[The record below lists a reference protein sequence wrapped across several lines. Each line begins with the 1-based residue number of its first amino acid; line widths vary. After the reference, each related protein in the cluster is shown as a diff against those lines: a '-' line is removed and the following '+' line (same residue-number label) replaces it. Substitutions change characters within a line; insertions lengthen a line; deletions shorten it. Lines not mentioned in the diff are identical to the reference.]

1 MIMPQRAEMRSAATL
16 SQAKDK
22 PEDRDRNPDIGW
34 QEEAY
39 DLTDAVGELGY
50 VVNLVANAIS
60 LCDVRGVT
68 VDDEEIR
75 ETEGLGDQVADAV
88 DRAIANL
95 QDARGSR
102 TNLLRLAGY
111 HVTVAGESHL
121 LGSPFDDPDELDD
134 IGIDE
139 DQYEMTWEFLSVAE
153 LRRESSTLGYVRRR
167 DGSRQESIPATSFL
181 ARFWRSHPKYSDLA
195 DSPVKRVLSIARE
208 VDRWTKVIDTAGK
221 SRLNAG
227 LLYIPESLQFARRN
241 PEEEAE
247 QTVDAFVEELFAH
260 LSEPITDPEA
270 ATSLV
275 PMVIKGPADAADSVK
290 LIDLARAVDDW
301 ARELRNDAIK
311 RLAHGLDVPPEV
323 LEGKASLNHWSGF
336 NIDADLVA
344 KHIAPV
350 ADLINDFLTFGYLR
364 PVLEALE
371 ELPARVACQVKLII
385 DLSVLNARSDEA
397 TSARDL
403 HGRHLLSDEGLVR
416 TLGFDEAD
424 MPDDEER
431 VRRLL
436 LEMIRSNPVKFWPL
450 IQQLPGMEQFPV
462 EEIKELLEAASPPAT
477 APAPGGEGDALPD
490 DPDAEVT
497 DAESGSDL
505 PDTMP
510 ETLAAMVRVRADAAV
525 ERAIERAA
533 SRVLNQ
539 ATRDRSMNGRFRR
552 IPKSQVFANLE
563 DGELTRLGLNPNEL
577 FTDAWEELSSVTEGW
592 VEQHLIARGVVPAI
606 AAETA
611 RFVAT
616 ELVRSVHDYAVRSA
630 APGRP
635 PLVRGQDGF
644 IVPVELVDRAL
655 ELASAGVLA
664 A

>member
-22 PEDRDRNPDIGW
+22 PEERDRNPDIGW
-34 QEEAY
+34 QQEAY
-39 DLTDAVGELGY
+39 DLTDSVGELGY
-50 VVNLVANAIS
+50 VVNLVANALS

-75 ETEGLGDQVADAV
+75 ETEGLGDGIADAV

-121 LGSPFDDPDELDD
+121 LGTPFDEPDDLDD
-134 IGIDE
+134 VGIDE

-153 LRRESSTLGYVRRR
+153 LRRESSTQGYVRRR
-167 DGSRQESIPATSFL
+167 DGSRQEKIPDTSFL

-227 LLYIPESLQFARRN
+227 LLYIPESLQFARRSA
-241 PEEEAE
+241 EEESE
-247 QTVDAFVEELFAH
+247 SEVDAFVEELFAH

-275 PMVIKGPADAADSVK
+275 PMVIRGPADAADSVK
-290 LIDLARAVDDW
+290 LVDLARAVDDW

-364 PVLEALE
+364 PVLESLE
-371 ELPARVACQVKLII
+371 EIPAAQACQVKLII

-403 HGRHLLSDEGLVR
+403 HSRHLLSDEGLVR
-416 TLGFDEAD
+416 ALGFDEAD

-462 EEIKELLEAASPPAT
+462 DDIKVLLEAASPPAP
-477 APAPGGEGDALPD
+477 APAGDGESLPAE
-490 DPDAEVT
+490 PDAEVT

-525 ERAIERAA
+525 ERAVERAA

-539 ATRDRSMNGRFRR
+539 ASRDRSMNGRFKR

-563 DGELTRLGLNPNEL
+563 DGELTRLGLSPNDL
-577 FTDAWEELSSVTEGW
+577 FTDAWDDLASVTEGW
-592 VEQHLIARGVVPAI
+592 VEQHLIARAI
-606 AAETA
+606 APAVAVETA
-611 RFVAT
+611 RFVAR
-616 ELVRSVHDYAVRSA
+616 ELVRHVHDYAVRSA
-630 APGRP
+630 APGRA
-635 PLVRGQDGF
+635 PLVRGSDGF
-644 IVPVELVDRAL
+644 IVPVELVNRAL
-655 ELASAGVLA
+655 QLASAGVLA